1 MRRYEHLAPV
11 SSTCR
16 VAQQA
21 IVVAKKAVDC
31 CNAGVTVLHVQLREA
46 DGKDSRRMSVFNAM
60 LDRQRT
66 AVQKLVLQSGF

>member
-1 MRRYEHLAPV
+1 M
-11 SSTCR
+11 
-16 VAQQA
+16 
-21 IVVAKKAVDC
+21 VAKKAVDC